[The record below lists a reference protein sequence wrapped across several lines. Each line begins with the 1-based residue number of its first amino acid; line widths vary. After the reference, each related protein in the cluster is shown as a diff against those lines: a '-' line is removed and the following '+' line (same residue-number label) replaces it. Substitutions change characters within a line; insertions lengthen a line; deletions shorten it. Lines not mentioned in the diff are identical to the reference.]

1 VIAAETSIVSH
12 RGPDL
17 RRVTGA
23 LFAAAFALA
32 GCVAPPAASP
42 PPPPSPAPAPAPAPP
57 PAPLPPARIEIADT
71 GSQGGLLLG
80 TAPAGTTRL
89 AMDGTAIPVAP
100 DGRFLIAFDRDAGPT
115 APLTAQLRDGRT
127 ATRTITVAPRAWR
140 IERLNRVAKYPVP
153 SADFQRRR
161 PAELAQIKVARAKV
175 SDVDGWRQRLVWPV
189 TGRISGLF
197 GAQRI
202 YRGEPGS
209 YHSGVDVARPTG
221 TPVVAPAD
229 GVVVLAA
236 ESPFTLEGNLLIID
250 HGMGLNSA
258 FLHLSRIDVA
268 VGTRVRQGETVGA
281 IGATGR
287 ASGPHLHWAMKWRD
301 ARIDPLLI
309 AGPMND

>member
-1 VIAAETSIVSH
+1 MIDWRLGPAIV
-12 RGPDL
+12 L
-17 RRVTGA
+17 ALTGCVP
-23 LFAAAFALA
+23 AAAGPASISA
-32 GCVAPPAASP
+32 RPQPVRAPVQ
-42 PPPPSPAPAPAPAPP
+42 PAPVPVQAA
-57 PAPLPPARIEIADT
+57 PAPLPPAVITID
-71 GSQGGLLLG
+71 GPFSQGGLARG
-80 TAPAGTTRL
+80 TAPEGTVSLTL
-89 AMDGTAIPVAP
+89 DGRQVAIAP
-100 DGRFLIAFDRDAGPT
+100 DRRFLIAFDRDAAPT
-115 APLTAQLRDGRT
+115 ATLEARLEDGRT
-127 ATRTITVAPRAWR
+127 ARRTLTVAPRAWR
-140 IERLNRVAKYPVP
+140 IERLDRVAKYPVP

-161 PAELAQIKVARAKV
+161 PGELAQIEAARAIESPV
-175 SDVDGWRQRLVWPV
+175 EGWRQRLVWPV

-209 YHSGVDVARPTG
+209 YHSGVDVARPSG

-236 ESPFTLEGNLLIID
+236 ASPFTLEGNLLIID

-258 FLHLSRIDVA
+258 FLHLSRIDVP
-268 VGTRVRQGETVGA
+268 VGTRVRQGQVVGA

-309 AGPMND
+309 AGPMPN